1 MRILVLQNIAQ
12 WTGAIDEQIFLEIP
26 PDMDVGA
33 EEQAWFANGGGTP
46 SDFAN
51 YLKTRG
57 AKDLEGVEVWTI
69 NYQ

>member
-1 MRILVLQNIAQ
+1 VRILVLQNIAQ

-26 PDMDVGA
+26 PDMDMRA
-33 EEQAWFANGGGTP
+33 EETAWFAAGGGTP

-51 YLKTRG
+51 HLKTKG
-57 AKDLEGVEVWTI
+57 ARELEGVETWII